1 MFVKETML
9 TGRFV
14 TRENVDKAF
23 EEIESMN
30 FDVELSQEFEI
41 DVFGNVS
48 LYVYAVGNETNVKQF
63 FEHMKG
69 LRNE

>member
-14 TRENVDKAF
+14 TRKNIDKAF

-48 LYVYAVGNETNVKQF
+48 LYVYAAGNETDVKQF

-69 LRNE
+69 LTNE